1 MIYARLFYRD
11 FSPTKERLR
20 PPLDAFSERISG
32 RGFHRKRPYY
42 IGTAEGHLSALR
54 IEGKLSGKKRPKLA
68 SAAVLSAFL
77 WPSALICWIE
87 IIV

>member
-1 MIYARLFYRD
+1 MQDFFTVILAQQKSASILHSMRFRNEFQGETSTGRD
-11 FSPTKERLR
+11 P
-20 PPLDAFSERISG
+20 II
-32 RGFHRKRPYY
+32 
-42 IGTAEGHLSALR
+42 IGTAEGYLSALR
-54 IEGKLSGKKRPKLA
+54 IEGKLSSKKRPKLA